1 MADFYCSVNH
11 GDDSDMRDVVAAGSS
26 TTAGSK
32 IELRF
37 DQTAVT
43 RLDVIRALR
52 NFERW
57 IINGGLNGAGLY
69 LPVR

>member
-11 GDDSDMRDVVAAGSS
+11 GDDSDMRDVVNAGTSS
-26 TTAGSK
+26 TAGNK

-43 RLDVIRALR
+43 RLDLIRALR

-57 IINGGLNGAGLY
+57 IMNGGLNGAGAN

>member
-1 MADFYCSVNH
+1 MADYYMSVNH
-11 GDDSDMRDVVAAGSS
+11 GDDSDMRDVVSAGTSS
-26 TTAGSK
+26 TAADK

-43 RLDVIRALR
+43 RLDLIRAIH

-57 IINGGLNGAGLY
+57 IMNGGLNGAGAN